1 MRRHDLAVHH
11 RFGRARGRV
20 EDGDDGLVGRKA
32 PGGILGNIATSLAA
46 SAPAP
51 ARYAGIAISTPPTSA
66 TSAAVRLGNDPFPA
80 LMSAIAAA
88 TASTSRSGS
97 SAASTSRLLRTS
109 MSGEGGIRT
118 RERGKPPLRDFQ
130 SRSLSQLGHLS
141 GAGAVCHRL
150 CLHGHR
156 DGRLAP
162 ARSTRN
168 EVWGMPDERID
179 ILRRVSL
186 FDDLSD
192 RELEAVANAAKE
204 RRFDTGDTVVGE
216 GEGGVGF
223 FVVADGTARV
233 EVPAS
238 GAGRSAPGRRS
249 ARWRS
254 STRAAGAR
262 KRRRRV
268 AASRVRHHGLAVH
281 AAARAAPVDRRQ
293 DRQDPRPP
301 PARGRGTLGAPL
313 PDTITPTVLSGE
325 LAVPSSGN
333 PL

>member
-1 MRRHDLAVHH
+1 MGRTRLTASTWARACTPVPSTASTAASSRASSRTESAEQAAV
-11 RFGRARGRV
+11 RSAVTTSPSITASGAPVAGSKTATMA
-20 EDGDDGLVGRKA
+20 LWVGRPLA
-32 PGGILGNIATSLAA
+32 AFWGNIATSLAA

-51 ARYAGIAISTPPTSA
+51 ARYAGIAISTPSTSA

-150 CLHGHR
+150 CPDGHR

-162 ARSTRN
+162 ARSTRD

-233 EVPAS
+233 EVSGQRRCSGRHPPAS
-238 GAGRSAPGRRS
+238 AV
-249 ARWRS
+249 RS
-254 STRAAGAR
+254 SRPAPRWCSEPATRTR
-262 KRRRRV
+262 
-268 AASRVRHHGLAVH
+268 
-281 AAARAAPVDRRQ
+281 
-293 DRQDPRPP
+293 
-301 PARGRGTLGAPL
+301 T
-313 PDTITPTVLSGE
+313 
-325 LAVPSSGN
+325 
-333 PL
+333 